1 MRTLGRAVAFPRC
14 LAIAAAT
21 ALVVALSSAS
31 VGAATATGGVSARQE
46 PPRLPSI
53 PGLSLPKRNAP
64 AAPPMTL
71 FGDSRDQV
79 DTAVAVS
86 QAKATAGADVPIAI
100 TFRLASGYHIWTRP
114 GPVGDG
120 YAEFSGAIRTE
131 VTLNPDGEGKSRPV
145 AGIEFNAAFMQW
157 PEVHGVKA
165 DLGDGPMNYAVY
177 EGNFAVFVPISIARD
192 AKPGLIEIP
201 ITVDFQACNDVGC
214 SAPATAELKATIEI
228 VADAAAVGDT
238 VAAGSVFTPFDPA
251 VYARIRAGDGPSELL
266 EFNLFDLR
274 FSIDP
279 TGAGFL
285 LLLAIAAAGGLLLN
299 FTPCVLPVIPL
310 KIMGLSQAAQGNRS
324 KCFSLGFV
332 MSLGVVAFWMALGLA
347 IATIKGFETTNQL
360 FQKPEFT
367 IGVGIV
373 IAVMA
378 VGMAGF
384 FSMKLP
390 DWIYMVEAKHDSYTG
405 SFLFGIMTA
414 ILSTPCTAPLMGTA
428 VAWATTQGPA
438 TILTVFAAVGAG
450 MASPYLVLSA
460 KPEWIDRM
468 PRTGPASDL
477 IKQVMGLLLLAAAAY
492 FVGAGL
498 AGLMVAPPEP
508 PSHAYWW
515 VVAAFGTAA
524 GAWLAWRTIRI
535 TAKAFNR
542 VAFGGLGAFILA
554 VSALIG
560 LSQTAK
566 GPVDWTYYTPARLEA
581 AQQEGKVVVVDFT
594 AEWCANCKTLEAL
607 VLNTPAV
614 SKELN
619 ADDVAAIKVDLTGNN
634 TDGNALLKA
643 SNRVT
648 IPLLL
653 VYGRDGTLV
662 MNATEYTPAQVLAAI
677 EEARKSGASGG

>member
-1 MRTLGRAVAFPRC
+1 MRTLGRLAVFPLWIVFAALMC
-14 LAIAAAT
+14 AAPALPAPLAQT
-21 ALVVALSSAS
+21 
-31 VGAATATGGVSARQE
+31 
-46 PPRLPSI
+46 PPRI
-53 PGLSLPKRNAP
+53 PGVPGLGGKGFGGPGSAGTK
-64 AAPPMTL
+64 APPPL
-71 FGDSRDQV
+71 YGDSRDQV
-79 DTAVAVS
+79 ETDVVVA
-86 QAKATAGADVPIAI
+86 QAKATAGADVPIAV
-100 TFRLASGYHIWTRP
+100 TFRLAKGYHIWTKP
-114 GPVGDG
+114 GPSGDG
-120 YAEFSGAIRTE
+120 FAEFSGAIRTE
-131 VTLNPDGEGKSRPV
+131 VAVNPGADGKPAPL
-145 AGIEFNAAFMQW
+145 AGLATNAAFMQW
-157 PEVHGVKA
+157 PEPHAIEA
-165 DLGDGPMNYAVY
+165 DLGEGRSRYAVY
-177 EGNFAVFVPISIARD
+177 EGEFSVFIPASVAKD
-192 AKPGLIEIP
+192 AKPGVIEIP
-201 ITVDFQACNDVGC
+201 ITLDFQACNDTGC
-214 SAPATAELKATIEI
+214 SAPATVELKATIEVVASAGDA
-228 VADAAAVGDT
+228 VADAGADAAS
-238 VAAGSVFTPFDPA
+238 AATFAAFDPG
-251 VYARIRAGDGPSELL
+251 VYARIRSGDRPSELL

-524 GAWLAWRTIRI
+524 GAWLEWRTIRI